1 MRIVIL
7 TTGSLRRRYVVRE
20 LQRAFPI
27 ARVFVETRHA
37 NPPFPI
43 THEIDS
49 AARDHER
56 QLFFNGDA
64 PPFAALA
71 DSEQFDRL
79 NSPEAAKAIAGAKP
93 EVLVV
98 YGTGPIA
105 NEVIALCPE
114 GAMNL
119 HGGNPEAYRG
129 LDCPLWTIYH
139 RDYAALVETV
149 LRLSPEID
157 GGDMIAKLPVPV
169 TPEMALHEFR
179 ASSAA
184 TVVSLL
190 TNAFRHFETDGEFK
204 GAKQR
209 RKGRYYSYMPA
220 IMKDLCVR
228 NFAKYTASLTQQED
242 ER

>member
-7 TTGSLRRRYVVRE
+7 TTGSVRRRYVVRE

-27 ARVFVETRHA
+27 ARVFVETRQA
-37 NPPFPI
+37 NPPFPV

-56 QLFFNGDA
+56 QLFFDGDA

-71 DSEQFDRL
+71 DIEQFDRL
-79 NSPEAAKAIAGAKP
+79 NSREAARAIAEAKP
-93 EVLVV
+93 DILAV
-98 YGTGPIA
+98 YGTGRIA
-105 NEVIALCPE
+105 NEVIALCPA
-114 GAMNL
+114 GSVNL
-119 HGGNPEAYRG
+119 HGGDPQAYRG

-157 GGDMIAKLPVPV
+157 GGDMVAKLPVPV

-179 ASSAA
+179 ASSAT
-184 TVVSLL
+184 TVAALL
-190 TNAFRHFETDGEFK
+190 ANAFRHFEADGEFE
-204 GAKQR
+204 GVKQR
-209 RKGRYYSYMPA
+209 RKGRYYSSMPA

-228 NFAKYTASLTQQED
+228 NFEKYTASLTRQED
-242 ER
+242 EQ

>member
-37 NPPFPI
+37 NPPFPVA
-43 THEIDS
+43 HEIDS
-49 AARDHER
+49 TARDHER
-56 QLFFNGDA
+56 QLFFDGDA

-71 DSEQFDRL
+71 DIEQFDRL
-79 NSPEAAKAIAGAKP
+79 NSPEAANAIAEAKP
-93 EVLVV
+93 DILAV
-98 YGTGPIA
+98 YGTGRIA
-105 NEVIALCPE
+105 NEVIALCPA
-114 GAMNL
+114 GSVNL
-119 HGGNPEAYRG
+119 HGADPEAYRG

-157 GGDMIAKLPVPV
+157 GGDMIAKLPVPI
-169 TPEMALHEFR
+169 TPGMALHEFR

-184 TVVSLL
+184 TVVALL
-190 TNAFRHFETDGEFK
+190 TTAFRHFETDGEFK
-204 GAKQR
+204 SAKQR
-209 RKGRYYSYMPA
+209 HKGRYYSYMPA

-228 NFAKYTASLTQQED
+228 NFAKYTASLTRQED
-242 ER
+242 EQ